1 LGEKEL
7 GQVNQTLPGKMVQ
20 TGTTPTGNLGNL
32 TTHTTGRAVFTST
45 FLILLTEQEMDIG
58 MIYIVIW
65 ISTTWD
71 LCVRKSVMSSL
82 SLNLIG

>member
-1 LGEKEL
+1 MGEKEL
-7 GQVNQTLPGKMVQ
+7 GQVHQTLPGKMVL
-20 TGTTPTGNLGNL
+20 TGITPTGNLGNL
-32 TTHTTGRAVFTST
+32 TTHTTGRAVFIST

-58 MIYIVIW
+58 MISIVVW